1 MNKLANLQ
9 ILENYDHMIG
19 LQKTDSCFDFSPV
32 VTRKF
37 ERPNLHK
44 AEFKMRIP
52 TMIMQKIILEV

>member
-1 MNKLANLQ
+1 
-9 ILENYDHMIG
+9 MIG

-37 ERPNLHK
+37 EHPNLHK

-52 TMIMQKIILEV
+52 SMIMQKIILGV